1 MTPDS
6 PDRRPQIGSIL
17 KETRKRQGM
26 DIRTAEARTK
36 IRIKYLRALENEE
49 WDVLPGSAYARAF
62 LRTYAELLGLD
73 GEALVDEYRARV
85 DAPAGRARPPL
96 EPLLRERRPIDGR
109 SEGFDRRIL
118 VGILVAGLAALLVV
132 LGIIAGSDDDGGDAR
147 SRGKAERKKDGDR
160 DSGGKE
166 QEEQAPVPETTTV
179 RLVARSPT
187 EVCLVSQG
195 GDVLLDNQL
204 MATGDEEGDFEADAF
219 ELSIGPGVVELTLN
233 GESERLE
240 SDVPVSYELKPK
252 GSSPAGEDPNPDCP

>member
-1 MTPDS
+1 MTPEP
-6 PDRRPQIGSIL
+6 PDRGPQIGSVL

-49 WDVLPGSAYARAF
+49 WDVLPGTAYTRGF

-73 GEALVDEYRARV
+73 GEALVDQYRARV
-85 DAPAGRARPPL
+85 EVPTEPARAPL
-96 EPLLRERRPIDGR
+96 EPLLSERTPLDGR
-109 SEGFDRRIL
+109 SGRFDRRIL
-118 VGILVAGLAALLVV
+118 VGVLVVGLAGLLVA
-132 LGIIAGSDDDGGDAR
+132 LGVTAGSDDEGGDG
-147 SRGKAERKKDGDR
+147 RGREKAERRKGDEKGSA
-160 DSGGKE
+160 DKT
-166 QEEQAPVPETTTV
+166 EQAPVPDTATV

-219 ELSIGPGVVELTLN
+219 ELSIGPGVLVLTVN

-240 SDVPVSYELKPK
+240 SDAPVTYELKPR
-252 GSSPAGEDPNPDCP
+252 GARPAGEDPDPDCP